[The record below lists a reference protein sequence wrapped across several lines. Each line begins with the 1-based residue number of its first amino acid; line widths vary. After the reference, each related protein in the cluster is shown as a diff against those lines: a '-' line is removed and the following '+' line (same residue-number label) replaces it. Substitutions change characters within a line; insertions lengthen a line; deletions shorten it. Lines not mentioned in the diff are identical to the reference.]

1 MSSTVGRLVSRLASS
16 GEMTPEAILAVMA
29 RYATYPAGTPAST
42 NTD

>member
-1 MSSTVGRLVSRLASS
+1 LRDLRELEAS

-29 RYATYPAGTPAST
+29 RYATYPAGTPAPD